1 MSLSFLIYLA
11 DIVGPIQFT
20 FILLVTSSWIAF
32 IFYVGYLAETNKLKE
47 FKKWTLCF
55 CLTLSLVTPII
66 PSKQA
71 IYMMAGASI
80 GKDLIESET
89 AKKIKSIIDV
99 KLDDYYKEVTKK

>member
-1 MSLSFLIYLA
+1 MSLIFLIYLA
-11 DIVGPIQFT
+11 DIVGSIQLT
-20 FILLVTSSWIAF
+20 LFILTLTSWFVFVI
-32 IFYVGYLAETNKLKE
+32 YVAK
-47 FKKWTLCF
+47 FKKWTFCF
-55 CLTLSLVTPII
+55 CLILTLVTPII